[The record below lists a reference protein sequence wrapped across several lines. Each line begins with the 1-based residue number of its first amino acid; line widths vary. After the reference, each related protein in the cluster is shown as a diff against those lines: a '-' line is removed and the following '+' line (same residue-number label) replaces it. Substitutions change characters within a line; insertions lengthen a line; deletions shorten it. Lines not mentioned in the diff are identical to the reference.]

1 DQIPF
6 IKCINDGAAKCE
18 TKFVKDAKE
27 WYETNVDACKE
38 GSKLNKAIKENEEC
52 ITKATSESNCFSEVG
67 FDLKEMSRDEAGCK
81 ELKKVEDCLYRK
93 VKSECSRNVVIIFLR
108 MYHPMVRLQ
117 LKICYAR
124 GYLKN

>member
-1 DQIPF
+1 MQWLSAVLLGVVVGIVSCDMACFDTESNKCIKELAKEITTSMEDYCRDQIPF
-6 IKCINDGAAKCE
+6 IKCINDGATKCE

-38 GSKLNKAIKENEEC
+38 GTKLNKEIKENEEC

-81 ELKKVEDCLYRK
+81 
-93 VKSECSRNVVIIFLR
+93 
-108 MYHPMVRLQ
+108 
-117 LKICYAR
+117 
-124 GYLKN
+124 